1 MAKYDAFGTA
11 LKIAELQSERATAV
25 GTITSSGDMTV
36 TVTSDGMAGS
46 PLAITVAVLDN
57 DTPDMWAAKV
67 RAELAL
73 NATIAARFTVGGSG
87 PYIELTRIV
96 PAAPDATLNI
106 AAGFDYVTV
115 ASVTNLSGPGI
126 AVDTEDVTSH
136 DSTGAWEELVVTI
149 IRSGE
154 VTADIVYDPVA
165 DSHDGTA
172 TSGLV
177 YSMKNKVKRH
187 FSITFSDA
195 ANTVWSFPGYVT
207 GFEPSEPVDGALTA
221 SVTIKI
227 DAVPSLA

>member
-1 MAKYDAFGTA
+1 
-11 LKIAELQSERATAV
+11 
-25 GTITSSGDMTV
+25 MTV
-36 TVTSDGMAGS
+36 TVTSDGMAGT
-46 PLAITVAVLDN
+46 PLGITVAVLDN
-57 DTPDMWAAKV
+57 DTPDMWAAKA
-67 RAELAL
+67 RAALAI

-106 AAGFDYVTV
+106 ALADDTSAGVTEDATSDAVAAGFDYVTV
-115 ASVTNLSGPGI
+115 AAVTNIGGPGI
-126 AVDTEDVTSH
+126 SVDTEDVTSH
-136 DSTGAWEELVVTI
+136 DSTGAWEEVVATI

-154 VTADIVYDPVA
+154 VAADIVYDPVA

-187 FSITFSDA
+187 FSIMFSDA
-195 ANTVWSFPGYVT
+195 ASTVWSFPGYVT

-227 DAVPSLA
+227 DAAPTLA